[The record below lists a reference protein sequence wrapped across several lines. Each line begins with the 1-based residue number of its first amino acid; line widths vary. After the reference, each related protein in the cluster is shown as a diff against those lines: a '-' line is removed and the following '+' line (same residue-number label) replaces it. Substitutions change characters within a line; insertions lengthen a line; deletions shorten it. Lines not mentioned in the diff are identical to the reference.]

1 MRKIPATMAT
11 QHPDSA
17 TTYVPVQKEAEEAMK
32 VLMPTKKGGFGIDEY
47 MIDFEGKM
55 TPYVQTSEVVVGLV
69 SKGII
74 PGKDVFITPRI
85 PSVSQETVF
94 RQLMALMSIM
104 EAYYRIH
111 EETVEPS
118 IIEVI
123 HPMSKSAQELIDT
136 RKRILDVIDLT
147 NREFNISVDRQVIQ
161 IIPLVE
167 EVPELI
173 SIKKLLTDYLSGCKD
188 LGLSDGPLRVMLGRS
203 DAALDYG
210 HLPSALTNKLAISDC
225 YTYGSEYNVTVAP
238 IMGAGSLPF
247 RGHVTLENV
256 DSLLN
261 DFGGLKTVTI
271 QSSLIYDCDRQ
282 STVKLIKRISDDLQK
297 TKPVIYSAE
306 QRDEVLKLVG
316 IFTKNYLKTFYLI
329 IDSIKA
335 MSDFFPNQ
343 RDRLARKGSIGYARD
358 VPRPAY
364 LASCIRDKKLS
375 RELRRLQV
383 TDPLPD
389 LPRAIKYTGALY
401 SIGLPPEFI
410 GTGRGLKEA
419 DDRGLLNVLLTEYY
433 PGLRG
438 DLNFSQ
444 QFLNLEVARD
454 FMPYTA
460 FKQVQQDVKYVF
472 EYLALNEREQNVTY
486 CTLME
491 TIKPTLKQLI
501 STGERMLIDEVTQMG
516 LIESCILKL
525 GTIRGALG

>member
-1 MRKIPATMAT
+1 M
-11 QHPDSA
+11 
-17 TTYVPVQKEAEEAMK
+17 
-32 VLMPTKKGGFGIDEY
+32 
-47 MIDFEGKM
+47 
-55 TPYVQTSEVVVGLV
+55 
-69 SKGII
+69 
-74 PGKDVFITPRI
+74 
-85 PSVSQETVF
+85 
-94 RQLMALMSIM
+94 
-104 EAYYRIH
+104 
-111 EETVEPS
+111 
-118 IIEVI
+118 
-123 HPMSKSAQELIDT
+123 
-136 RKRILDVIDLT
+136 
-147 NREFNISVDRQVIQ
+147 
-161 IIPLVE
+161 
-167 EVPELI
+167 
-173 SIKKLLTDYLSGCKD
+173 
-188 LGLSDGPLRVMLGRS
+188 
-203 DAALDYG
+203 
-210 HLPSALTNKLAISDC
+210 
-225 YTYGSEYNVTVAP
+225 
-238 IMGAGSLPF
+238 
-247 RGHVTLENV
+247 
-256 DSLLN
+256 N

-297 TKPVIYSAE
+297 TKPVNYSAE
-306 QRDEVLKLVG
+306 QRDEILKLIG

-364 LASCIRDKKLS
+364 LGSCIRDKKLS

-383 TDPLPD
+383 TDTLPD

-419 DDRGLLNVLLTEYY
+419 DDRGLLDVLLTEYY

-444 QFLNLEVARD
+444 QFLNLKVARD

-460 FKQVQQDVKYVF
+460 FKQVQQDVKYVY
-472 EYLALNEREQNVTY
+472 EYLALNERQQNVTY

-525 GTIRGALG
+525 GTMRGALG

>member
-1 MRKIPATMAT
+1 MRRIPATMAT

-17 TTYVPVQKEAEEAMK
+17 TTYVPVQKEAEEALK

-69 SKGII
+69 SKGLI

-111 EETVEPS
+111 EETAEPS

-123 HPMSKSAQELIDT
+123 HPMSKSAQELTDT
-136 RKRILDVIDLT
+136 RKRILDVVDLT
-147 NREFNISVDRQVIQ
+147 NREFNISVDRQVIH
-161 IIPLVE
+161 IIPLIE

-173 SIKKLLTDYLSGCKD
+173 SIKKLLTEYLSGCRD
-188 LGLSDGPLRVMLGRS
+188 LGLSDEPLRVMLGRS

-225 YTYGSEYNVTVAP
+225 YTYGSEYEVTVAP

-256 DSLLN
+256 DSLLK

-271 QSSLIYDCDRQ
+271 QSSLIYDYDRQ
-282 STVKLIKRISDDLQK
+282 STLKLIKRISDDLQK
-297 TKPVIYSAE
+297 TKPVNYSTE
-306 QRDEVLKLVG
+306 QRDEILKLIG

-364 LASCIRDKKLS
+364 LASCIRDERLS

-383 TDPLPD
+383 TDTLPD

-433 PGLRG
+433 QGLRG

-444 QFLNLEVARD
+444 QFLNLKVARD

-460 FKQVQQDVKYVF
+460 FKQVQQDVKYVY
-472 EYLALNEREQNVTY
+472 EYLALDERQQNVTY
-486 CTLME
+486 RTLME

-516 LIESCILKL
+516 LIESCIVKL
-525 GTIRGALG
+525 GTMRGALG